1 MLGCGECLWEQKIR
15 SFWLSVVVTAISC
28 GDLQV
33 DGEVHR
39 KLKEVLE
46 ETLLENIRLKE
57 DVDAMG
63 SEVARLADE
72 LETSGGPSEQ

>member
-1 MLGCGECLWEQKIR
+1 M
-15 SFWLSVVVTAISC
+15 
-28 GDLQV
+28 
-33 DGEVHR
+33 HR

-72 LETSGGPSEQ
+72 LETSGGPSEK